1 MLTSGPSAGE
11 LERAA
16 VAKVNAET
24 AKLKA
29 ETHKLNT
36 ESRWYPIAAL
46 SAVVVAGVGG
56 VAAIVVTAIKV
67 MLAH

>member
-1 MLTSGPSAGE
+1 M
-11 LERAA
+11 
-16 VAKVNAET
+16 NAET
-24 AKLKA
+24 DKLNA
-29 ETHKLNT
+29 ETQKILT
-36 ESRWYPIAAL
+36 ETRWYPIAAL